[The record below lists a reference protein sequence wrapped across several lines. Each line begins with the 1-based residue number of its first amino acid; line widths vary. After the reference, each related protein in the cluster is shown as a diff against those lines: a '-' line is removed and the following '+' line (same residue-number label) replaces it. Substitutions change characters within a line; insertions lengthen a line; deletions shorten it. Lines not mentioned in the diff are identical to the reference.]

1 MNLRI
6 SLILITILAWV
17 SIFGVLIYKS
27 DIGEEKVIQDSS
39 FFYRISSQDISNISI
54 TNNSKSFSWYLGDD
68 RVWYFDGMNK
78 IPTDSFR
85 WGGIIDLLAGPKL
98 YRTISENIDDKSK
111 YGLENPSTEISIY
124 LNNGDKRT
132 LYIGNETPDNLNNYA
147 YLEGVEKLVML
158 DATWKGVLGRLVD
171 EPPYPKWMYKLVPE
185 EALEIVIIK
194 DNEIYK
200 AYAINDEGWHECDLP
215 ISSTPCKGNNQVE
228 KEYIENF
235 LADFSNINIL
245 GAVQLNLLFEEDYK
259 QYGLGLEA
267 PYVDIKTISRDA
279 SGTNTIYN
287 TSISIGKL
295 NEDKTGYF
303 SVAKETK
310 DVILTEKEWTEKILQ
325 VFD

>member
-1 MNLRI
+1 M
-6 SLILITILAWV
+6 
-17 SIFGVLIYKS
+17 
-27 DIGEEKVIQDSS
+27 
-39 FFYRISSQDISNISI
+39 DISNISI

-215 ISSTPCKGNNQVE
+215 ISSTPCKGNNQAE
-228 KEYIENF
+228 KEYIEN
-235 LADFSNINIL
+235 IL
-245 GAVQLNLLFEEDYK
+245 KKSGFR
-259 QYGLGLEA
+259 
-267 PYVDIKTISRDA
+267 DIKIDTV
-279 SGTNTIYN
+279 Y
-287 TSISIGKL
+287 TSI
-295 NEDKTGYF
+295 
-303 SVAKETK
+303 ATK
-310 DVILTEKEWTEKILQ
+310 DNVEKDAEMMLNMGPRAQILSEANLSSEKMFTIRTKIKEVCKTKQKNGMITYKACLNY
-325 VFD
+325 VSAIK